1 MKAKTVYYDNQDKES
16 KAERL
21 ISKNYLLKELKEIR
35 QFGKQFIPMLGK
47 NRTDEAKEHYVNL
60 DVQEDAKNNLRV
72 KARELTNLKEM
83 RVETWRKLSKRR

>member
-1 MKAKTVYYDNQDKES
+1 
-16 KAERL
+16 
-21 ISKNYLLKELKEIR
+21 
-35 QFGKQFIPMLGK
+35 MLGK